1 MTEAAYASVGSRR
14 RGLIL
19 VLYMAG
25 MVLLMWRAVDLHV
38 LNRDFLQ
45 GHGDTRALRT
55 VEIPAHR
62 GMITDRNG
70 EPLAISTPVSSIWAT
85 PRKVMASGTD
95 LAPLARSLEIPVD
108 ELKRELQDR
117 AGRDFVYLKR
127 QIEPSLADK
136 MMSLDIPGI
145 SMVREDR
152 RYYPSGEISAHV
164 IGFTNIDDIGQEG
177 IELAYDDWLRGKPGS
192 KKVLQDRLGRIVAD
206 VESIRTAE
214 PGKNL
219 ELSIDQRI
227 QYLAYRELKA
237 AVSTHKARSGALVIL
252 DARTGEV
259 LAMVGQP
266 SYNPNNR
273 NGLKGEYFRNRVVTD
288 VFEPGS
294 TIKAFIIA
302 AALESGQYTPDTMID
317 TRPGY
322 FKVGNHTIRDHNN
335 YGVIDVATVIQKSSN
350 VGASKIALSLEPSK
364 LWDTLTSVGFGI
376 TSGSGFPGEASGYL
390 APSNNWSEV
399 ELATIAFGYG
409 ISVTL
414 MQLAQA
420 YMVLATDGMM
430 LPVSFVKSTQP
441 PVGKRVMPADIASQL
456 RDMLAAVVKKE
467 GTGQRAA
474 VTGYSVAGKT
484 GTIHKAESGGYSENR
499 YLSLFAGMAPVKDPR
514 LVMVVMIDEP
524 RGEEYYGG
532 QVAAPV
538 FSKVMAGTL
547 RLLDIAPDDLP
558 AININIVAG
567 RGLPAGKIE

>member
-127 QIEPSLADK
+127 QIEPSLAGK

-456 RDMLAAVVKKE
+456 RDMLAAVVQKE

-474 VTGYSVAGKT
+474 VAGYSVAGKT

>member
-1 MTEAAYASVGSRR
+1 
-14 RGLIL
+14 
-19 VLYMAG
+19 
-25 MVLLMWRAVDLHV
+25 
-38 LNRDFLQ
+38 
-45 GHGDTRALRT
+45 
-55 VEIPAHR
+55 
-62 GMITDRNG
+62 
-70 EPLAISTPVSSIWAT
+70 
-85 PRKVMASGTD
+85 
-95 LAPLARSLEIPVD
+95 
-108 ELKRELQDR
+108 
-117 AGRDFVYLKR
+117 
-127 QIEPSLADK
+127 
-136 MMSLDIPGI
+136 
-145 SMVREDR
+145 
-152 RYYPSGEISAHV
+152 
-164 IGFTNIDDIGQEG
+164 
-177 IELAYDDWLRGKPGS
+177 
-192 KKVLQDRLGRIVAD
+192 
-206 VESIRTAE
+206 
-214 PGKNL
+214 
-219 ELSIDQRI
+219 
-227 QYLAYRELKA
+227 
-237 AVSTHKARSGALVIL
+237 
-252 DARTGEV
+252 
-259 LAMVGQP
+259 
-266 SYNPNNR
+266 
-273 NGLKGEYFRNRVVTD
+273 
-288 VFEPGS
+288 
-294 TIKAFIIA
+294 
-302 AALESGQYTPDTMID
+302 MID

-456 RDMLAAVVKKE
+456 RDMLAAVVQKE